1 MVRASFQAD
10 GVSRKLK
17 AGSQKMQ
24 KELRVAMKISVRDVQ
39 EEAISTHN
47 FTSRNGAANGAIE
60 GSIFT
65 RVTCSGSHAQGKV
78 FTNLPHAVYQHEGT
92 RAHTIL
98 PKSKKVLRWSDGGQ
112 FVFAKRSQVSGI
124 EKDPFIYN
132 ALEKDRPAIVS
143 RFKKLTA
150 TLSG

>member
-1 MVRASFQAD
+1 MVRASFQAE

-17 AGSQKMQ
+17 DGSQKMQ

-39 EEAISTHN
+39 EAARSTHE
-47 FTSRNGAANGAIE
+47 FVSRTGQAE
-60 GSIFT
+60 GSIAV
-65 RVTCSGSHAQGKV
+65 RVNGSGSHVEGTV
-78 FTNLPHAVYQHEGT
+78 FTALPHAVYQHEGT

-124 EKDPFIYN
+124 KKDPFIYN
-132 ALEKDRPAIVS
+132 ALEKERPAIVS
-143 RFKKLTA
+143 RFKKITDAL
-150 TLSG
+150 GG

>member
-1 MVRASFQAD
+1 MVRVSFRAD

-47 FTSRNGAANGAIE
+47 FTSRNGAAKGTIE

-98 PKSKKVLRWSDGGQ
+98 PKSKRVLRWSDGGQ

-132 ALEKDRPAIVS
+132 ALEKERPAIVS